1 MRTQHGQITFERHAM
16 NPTHAVT
23 AAVLALT
30 TLAGAAGAQVVIHSN
45 FGPGDSFNLVSGN
58 LVLGPDEISIGN
70 VDQAMRFQTGG
81 IDTYFTSAELG
92 LRLTDGL
99 DALSV
104 YLMSDAGGLPSAV
117 LLTMNISGLPG
128 PDVPAIVTASAGAAF
143 LLSAN
148 TTYWIAA
155 DAGGDTEIVWHRN
168 SIGDLGRAG
177 RSGDPVGPWNFNPDQ
192 ETLAFRV
199 NGRLVPT
206 PGAASLGMLVFG
218 AVAAR
223 RRRAV

>member
-1 MRTQHGQITFERHAM
+1 MRLSALSTLVG
-16 NPTHAVT
+16 
-23 AAVLALT
+23 AAVL
-30 TLAGAAGAQVVIHSN
+30 TLSTASQAQVVIHSN
-45 FGPGDSFNLVSGN
+45 FGPGDDFNMVSGN
-58 LVLGPDEISIGN
+58 LVLGPDEASIGN
-70 VDQAMRFQTGG
+70 VDQAMSFTIGA

-99 DALSV
+99 DFVNVL
-104 YLMSDAGGLPSAV
+104 LMSDAGGLPDSV
-117 LLTMNISGLPG
+117 LLSMGVSGLPG
-128 PDVPAIVTASAGAAF
+128 PDVPAIVTASAGAAV

-155 DAGGDTEIVWHRN
+155 DAGSDTEIVWHRN

-177 RSGDPVGPWNFNPDQ
+177 RAGTPVGPWNFNPDQ

-206 PGAASLGMLVFG
+206 PGVGMLATLACG
-218 AVAAR
+218 AFAIR
-223 RRRAV
+223 RRRDGGAL